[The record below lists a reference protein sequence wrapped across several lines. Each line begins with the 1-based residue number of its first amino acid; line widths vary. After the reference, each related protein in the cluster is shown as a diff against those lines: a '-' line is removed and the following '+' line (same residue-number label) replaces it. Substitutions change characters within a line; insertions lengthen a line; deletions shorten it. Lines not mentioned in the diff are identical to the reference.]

1 MDARVGMFC
10 DDSGMVSGIGQCR
23 SSNVLIVFLHSGC
36 MSGHV
41 LSGSLEALEDVEDTN
56 VHVMVVDKVVPVFLR
71 VLSVC
76 MCRGWRLV
84 EF

>member
-1 MDARVGMFC
+1 MFC

-41 LSGSLEALEDVEDTN
+41 LSGSLEVEALEDVEDTN
-56 VHVMVVDKVVPVFLR
+56 VHDMVVDKVVPVFLR
-71 VLSVC
+71 VSYVLRVC
-76 MCRGWRLV
+76 MCKGWRLV